1 MAATLA
7 IPHIHLREPA
17 RKVLLDALAD
27 GHVRGVRLR
36 IDEHFAHEFF
46 FERAAEGD
54 ITVEADGIKLLLDPA
69 SAGRADGLSVDFE
82 YDLHGAGFHFDN
94 PNKPGYLQ
102 PIELTRDCAVTLIPG
117 GERLQLGRG
126 ERVVVTQALGGSFT
140 VQISRG
146 RLARVAAAD
155 ADALGRDAQ
164 RQEQPQASSG
174 GFDIQQ
180 VFDMLRTVYDP
191 EIPVNVVDLGLIYQC
206 ETRLLADGGQ
216 RVEIKMSMTAPG
228 CGMGDVLKEEA
239 YTKVQS
245 IPGVSEVEVE
255 IVWDPPWDQSRMSE
269 AARLQLGLF

>member
-1 MAATLA
+1 M
-7 IPHIHLREPA
+7 
-17 RKVLLDALAD
+17 
-27 GHVRGVRLR
+27 
-36 IDEHFAHEFF
+36 
-46 FERAAEGD
+46 
-54 ITVEADGIKLLLDPA
+54 
-69 SAGRADGLSVDFE
+69 
-82 YDLHGAGFHFDN
+82 
-94 PNKPGYLQ
+94 Q

-126 ERVVVTQALGGSFT
+126 EQVVVTQALGGSFT

-146 RLARVAAAD
+146 RLARIAAAD
-155 ADALGRDAQ
+155 ADALGRDVQ
-164 RQEQPQASSG
+164 QQEQPQASSG

-180 VFDMLRTVYDP
+180 VLDILRTVYDP

-206 ETRLLADGGQ
+206 ESRLLADGGQ

-239 YTKVQS
+239 RTKVQTL
-245 IPGVSEVEVE
+245 PGVSEVEVE